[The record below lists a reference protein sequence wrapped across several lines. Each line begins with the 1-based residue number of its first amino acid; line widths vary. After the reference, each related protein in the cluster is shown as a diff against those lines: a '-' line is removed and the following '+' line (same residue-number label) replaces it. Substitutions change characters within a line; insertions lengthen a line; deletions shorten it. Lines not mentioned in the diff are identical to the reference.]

1 MAINPNTD
9 FSSGAVLTAAQQNR
23 FPRGIMGYAE
33 STGLDTY
40 TTSEALKLT
49 AVTFTA
55 VANRYYRL
63 TYFEPTIQ
71 LASGT
76 SQTSEMRIRKDNATG
91 TVYSFSQLQSESA
104 TQTSQFGIT
113 QTVLTLAAGTQV
125 VVATMKSSTGTP
137 ALFRSGNRAFLLV
150 EDMGPS

>member
-23 FPRGIMGYAE
+23 FPRGIMAYVE
-33 STGLDTY
+33 STSLDTY
-40 TTSEALKLT
+40 GTTEAVKLT
-49 AVTFTA
+49 AGAFTA
-55 VANRYYRL
+55 VANRYYRF

-76 SQTSEMRIRKDNATG
+76 SQTSEMRIRQTNASG
-91 TVYSFSQLQSESA
+91 TVYSFSQLQSESS

-113 QTVLTLAAGTQV
+113 QTVVTLAAGSYTL
-125 VVATMKSSTGTP
+125 VATMKSSTGTP

>member
-23 FPRGIMGYAE
+23 FPRGVMAYVEA
-33 STGLDTY
+33 TGLETY
-40 TTSEALKLT
+40 GTTEAVKLT
-49 AVTFTA
+49 APAFTA
-55 VANRYYRL
+55 VANRYYKM

-76 SQTSEMRIRKDNATG
+76 SQTSEMRIRQTNASG
-91 TVYSFSQLQSESA
+91 TVFAFSQLQSQSA

-113 QTVLTLAAGTQV
+113 QTFVTLSAGSIT

-150 EDMGPS
+150 EDLGPA

>member
-23 FPRGIMGYAE
+23 FPRGIMAYVE
-33 STGLDTY
+33 STSLDTY
-40 TTSEALKLT
+40 TTTEAVKLT
-49 AVTFTA
+49 AGAFTA
-55 VANRYYRL
+55 VANRYYRF

-76 SQTSEMRIRKDNATG
+76 SQTSEMRIRQTNASG

-113 QTVLTLAAGTQV
+113 QTVVTLAAGSYTL
-125 VVATMKSSTGTP
+125 VATMKSSTGTP
-137 ALFRSGNRAFLLV
+137 ALFRSGNRAFLIV

>member
-23 FPRGIMGYAE
+23 FPRGIMAYVE

-40 TTSEALKLT
+40 GTVEAVKLT
-49 AVTFTA
+49 AGAFTA
-55 VANRYYRL
+55 VANRYYRF

-76 SQTSEMRIRKDNATG
+76 SQTSEMKIRQTNASG
-91 TVYSFSQLQSESA
+91 TVYSFSQLQSESS

-113 QTVLTLAAGTQV
+113 QTVVTLAAGSYTL
-125 VVATMKSSTGTP
+125 VATMKSSTGTP